1 MTLDWQNIAAGLL
14 VLASLAYLARQAWRT
29 MARKQ
34 AGGCG
39 GGCRGCGGQATSAAS
54 EPQVIPLDA
63 LTRR

>member
-29 MARKQ
+29 MAHKQ

-39 GGCRGCGGQATSAAS
+39 GGCRGCGQATSASA

-63 LTRR
+63 LKRR